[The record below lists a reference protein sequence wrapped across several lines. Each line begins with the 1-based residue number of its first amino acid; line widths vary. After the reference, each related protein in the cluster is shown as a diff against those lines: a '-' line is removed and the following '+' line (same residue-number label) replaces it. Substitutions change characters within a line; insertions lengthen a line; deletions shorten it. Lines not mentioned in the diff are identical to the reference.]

1 LKTHQATIFGGVPTL
16 YAAMLADA
24 ECKPENGSARLRRC
38 ISAGEALP
46 PEIGKAWKAR
56 FGVDI
61 LDGVGSTEMLH
72 IFVSNTPNDVRYGRS
87 GKAVPGYELRLVDD
101 TGADAADDEI
111 GEMLVRAPSAA
122 TGYWDQPAKTSETFL
137 GEWARTGDKYRRDSE
152 GYYEYCGRTDD
163 MFKVS
168 GIWVSPFEVESAL
181 ISHDS
186 VLEAAVVAAADE
198 EGLLKPK
205 AFVVLK
211 NPPPQEDLFE
221 LLKEHV
227 KTKVGAWK
235 YPRWIEFV
243 DDLPK
248 TATGKVQRFKLRER

>member
-1 LKTHQATIFGGVPTL
+1 MKTHQVTIFGGVPTL

-46 PEIGKAWKAR
+46 AEIGKAWKTR
-56 FGVDI
+56 FDVDI

-72 IFVSNTPNDVRYGRS
+72 IFVSNTPEDVRYGLS
-87 GKAVPGYELRLVDD
+87 GKPVPGYELRLVDES
-101 TGADAADDEI
+101 GADIANDEI

-122 TGYWDQPAKTSETFL
+122 IGYWNQRAKTRGTFL
-137 GEWARTGDKYRRDSE
+137 GEWARTGDKYRRDDE

-181 ISHDS
+181 ISHEA
-186 VLEAAVVAAADE
+186 VLEAAVVAAEDK

-205 AFVVLK
+205 AYVVLHK
-211 NPPPQEDLFE
+211 SPPSEGLFE
-221 LLKEHV
+221 QLREHV
-227 KTKVGAWK
+227 KTQVGAWK

-248 TATGKVQRFKLRER
+248 TATGKVQRYKLREC